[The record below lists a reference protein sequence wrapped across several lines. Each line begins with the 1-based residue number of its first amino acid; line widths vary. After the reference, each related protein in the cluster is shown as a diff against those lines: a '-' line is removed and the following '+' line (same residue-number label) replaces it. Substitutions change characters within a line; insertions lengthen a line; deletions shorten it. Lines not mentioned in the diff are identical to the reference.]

1 MNLVKRL
8 LILPLIAIIPMLQ
21 MGNVNAVDR
30 DRAISRYD
38 SDEPRRSRQQP
49 VIYIAP
55 KLRNNINTRR
65 VYKENFYDVWDALLI
80 YIDEKS
86 FNPVHIDESQG
97 KIVVVKYS
105 GSPTDIDCGAYESR
119 RGGVSTSAVTTT
131 YTYQLN
137 RINKRTNS
145 LTLDIDGSASWQ
157 LSGRS
162 PGMARY
168 DIKDTQCVSAGTY
181 ENRLFNNVSQ
191 TINQFKRQARS
202 GRNEKAWKQ
211 KRRDRLGRIE
221 ARRAQ
226 GNNYR
231 QNEVRQQ
238 REERNERVESQQ
250 RSERRQQ
257 PMREQG
263 ANRNQPIVLD
273 NNRSARGN
281 IAKLRKN
288 MSQNMVTKLLGQPK
302 RIQNDPRRRGGKIL
316 IYNNAKVFM
325 LNGKVQS
332 WQ

>member
-8 LILPLIAIIPMLQ
+8 LILPLIAIIPVLQ
-21 MGNVNAVDR
+21 MGSANAVDR
-30 DRAISRYD
+30 ERAISRYD
-38 SDEPRRSRQQP
+38 SEDPRRSRHQSAR
-49 VIYIAP
+49 YIAP
-55 KLRNNINTRR
+55 ILKNNINTRR
-65 VYKENFYDVWDALLI
+65 VYNENFYDIWDALLI
-80 YIDEKS
+80 HIDEES

-97 KIVVVKYS
+97 KIVVVKHS
-105 GSPTDIDCGAYESR
+105 ASPTDLDCGVYESR
-119 RGGVSTSAVTTT
+119 RGGVRTSAVTTT

-157 LSGRS
+157 LYGRK
-162 PGMARY
+162 PDMARY
-168 DIKDTQCVSAGTY
+168 KIKDTQCVSAGTY
-181 ENRLFNNVSQ
+181 ENRLFNNISQ
-191 TINQFKRQARS
+191 TINQFKQQSRS
-202 GRNEKAWKQ
+202 ARNEKAWMQ

-231 QNEVRQQ
+231 QNEMRQQ
-238 REERNERVESQQ
+238 RDERSERAESQQ
-250 RSERRQQ
+250 RLEHRQQ
-257 PMREQG
+257 PMREQR
-263 ANRNQPIVLD
+263 AERNQPTVLD

-288 MSQNMVTKLLGQPK
+288 MGENMVMKLLGQPK
-302 RIQNDPRRRGGKIL
+302 RIQNDPRSKGGKIL
-316 IYNNAKVFM
+316 IYDNARVLM